1 MSATSGNRLKRF
13 FLHLAAV
20 LFFVFLLY
28 VFLLS
33 IGLLGSSFKMLGKG
47 VAEGLIATTSNPFAG
62 LLIGIFT
69 TALVQSSS
77 LTTSLVVALVS
88 GGALTVE
95 NAVPI
100 VMGANIGT
108 TITCTI
114 VSLGH
119 IGRSDEF
126 ERAYAGA
133 TLHDIFNILSVAVI
147 FPLQLSTGF
156 LEKIAYALSSIFYG
170 SQGTSFKSPIKTM
183 VDPATKLIQHLLK
196 EAFPA
201 SDVTAGIVSIVLAL
215 LLIFFA
221 LSFMVKFMRQAAATR
236 LEHWIHRIFS
246 ANIYVI
252 LVIGIVVTSIIQSS
266 SITTSM
272 IIPMLGAGLVTLEQ
286 VFPVTVGANIG
297 TTVTALLA
305 TLAGNQAGLTI
316 AFVHLVFNLCGTI
329 VFFVP
334 PFMRKI
340 PLYLARLLSHYFMLK
355 KKLVIVYIVCI
366 FFVIPL
372 AGLFLSRLWR

>member
-1 MSATSGNRLKRF
+1 MGNPIQKRSPSLLANLLAVIL
-13 FLHLAAV
+13 FL
-20 LFFVFLLY
+20 FLLY
-28 VFLLS
+28 VFLMS
-33 IGLLGSSFKMLGKG
+33 IGLLGSSFKLLGKG

-88 GGALTVE
+88 GGALTVQ

-119 IGRSDEF
+119 IGRNDEF

-133 TLHDIFNILSVAVI
+133 TLHDIFNIMSVAII
-147 FPLQLSTGF
+147 FPLQLATGF
-156 LEKIAYALSSIFYG
+156 LEKVAHALSSVFYG
-170 SQGTSFKSPIKTM
+170 SQATTFDSPVKIIVKPAIK
-183 VDPATKLIQHLLK
+183 AIQHLLLDVLSL
-196 EAFPA
+196 
-201 SDVTAGIVSIVLAL
+201 SDMTAGIISILV
-215 LLIFFA
+215 A
-221 LSFMVKFMRQAAATR
+221 LSFIFVALTFMVKFMRQAAASR
-236 LEHWIHRIFS
+236 LEHWVHRIFS
-246 ANIYVI
+246 ANAYLI
-252 LVIGIVVTSIIQSS
+252 LVIGVVVTAVVQSS

-272 IIPMLGAGLVTLEQ
+272 LVPMLGAGLVTLEQ
-286 VFPVTVGANIG
+286 VFPMTVGANIG

-316 AFVHLVFNLCGTI
+316 AFVHLIFNVCGTL
-329 VFFVP
+329 VLFVP
-334 PFMRKI
+334 PFMRRI
-340 PLYLARLLSHYFMLK
+340 PLRITRFLAYHFVRR
-355 KKLVIVYIVCI
+355 KKLVPVFIVSV
-366 FFVIPL
+366 FFIIPL
-372 AGLFLSRLWR
+372 IGMFISSKL

>member
-1 MSATSGNRLKRF
+1 MGVIF
-13 FLHLAAV
+13 FLA
-20 LFFVFLLY
+20 LLY
-28 VFLLS
+28 LFLMS
-33 IGLLGSSFKMLGKG
+33 ISLLGGSFKLLGKG

-126 ERAYAGA
+126 ERAYGGA
-133 TLHDIFNILSVAVI
+133 MLHDIFNIMSVAII
-147 FPLQLSTGF
+147 FPIQLATGF
-156 LEKIAYALSSIFYG
+156 LQKAAGVLSSIFYG
-170 SQGTSFKSPIKTM
+170 SQASSFDSPVKVIVKPVVKM
-183 VDPATKLIQHLLK
+183 IQHFLRDVLS
-196 EAFPA
+196 F
-201 SDVTAGIVSIVLAL
+201 SDMTTGIISILIAL
-215 LLIFFA
+215 IFIFFA
-221 LSFMVKFMRQAAATR
+221 LTFMVKFMRKAAATS
-236 LEHWIHRIFS
+236 LEHWVHRIFS
-246 ANIYVI
+246 ANAYII
-252 LVIGIVVTSIIQSS
+252 LLMGVAVTAIVQSS

-272 IIPMLGAGLVTLEQ
+272 LVPMLGAGLVSLEQ
-286 VFPVTVGANIG
+286 VFPMTVGANIG

-316 AFVHLVFNLCGTI
+316 AFVHLIFNVCGTLI
-329 VFFVP
+329 LFVP
-334 PFMRKI
+334 PFLRRI
-340 PLYLARLLSHYFMLK
+340 PIRMTRFFADRFVRN
-355 KKLVIVYIVCI
+355 KKLVPVFIIGV
-366 FFVIPL
+366 FFIIPL
-372 AGLFLSRLWR
+372 IGMFISSKL

>member
-1 MSATSGNRLKRF
+1 MGVLL
-13 FLHLAAV
+13 FLG
-20 LFFVFLLY
+20 LLY
-28 VFLLS
+28 LFLMS
-33 IGLLGSSFKMLGKG
+33 ISLLGGSFKLLGKG
-47 VAEGLIATTSNPFAG
+47 IAEGLIATTSNPFAG

-69 TALVQSSS
+69 TAIVQSSS

-114 VSLGH
+114 VALGH

-126 ERAYAGA
+126 ERAYGGA
-133 TLHDIFNILSVAVI
+133 LLHDVFNIMSVAII
-147 FPLQLSTGF
+147 FPIQLATGF
-156 LEKIAYALSSIFYG
+156 LQKVGGFLSSIFYG
-170 SQGTSFKSPIKTM
+170 SQTTGFDSPVKIVVK
-183 VDPATKLIQHLLK
+183 PAVKAIQHILSDTMGFS
-196 EAFPA
+196 EMTTGIA
-201 SDVTAGIVSIVLAL
+201 SILLAL
-215 LLIFFA
+215 FFIFVA
-221 LSFMVKFMRQAAATR
+221 LTFMVKFMRQATATR
-236 LEHWIHRIFS
+236 LEHWVHRIFS
-246 ANIYVI
+246 ANAYII

-272 IIPMLGAGLVTLEQ
+272 LVPMLGAGLVTLEQ
-286 VFPVTVGANIG
+286 VFPMTVGANIG

-316 AFVHLVFNLCGTI
+316 AFVHLVFNCCGTLI
-329 VFFVP
+329 LFVP
-334 PFMRKI
+334 PFMRRI
-340 PLYLARLLSHYFMLK
+340 PPRITRFLAGQFVRR
-355 KKLVIVYIVCI
+355 KKLVPVYIVSI

-372 AGLFLSRLWR
+372 IGLFISRAW

>member
-1 MSATSGNRLKRF
+1 VSVAL
-13 FLHLAAV
+13 FLA
-20 LFFVFLLY
+20 LLY
-28 VFLLS
+28 LFLMS
-33 IGLLGSSFKMLGKG
+33 ISLLGGSFKLLGKG

-133 TLHDIFNILSVAVI
+133 TLHDIFNVMSVIIL
-147 FPLQLSTGF
+147 FPLQLATGF
-156 LEKIAYALSSIFYG
+156 LEKAAHVLSSIFYG
-170 SQGTSFKSPIKTM
+170 SQATSFDSPVKII
-183 VDPATKLIQHLLK
+183 VDPVVKAIQHLLL
-196 EAFPA
+196 EGL
-201 SDVTAGIVSIVLAL
+201 SLTDMTAGIISI
-215 LLIFFA
+215 LIA
-221 LSFMVKFMRQAAATR
+221 LSIIFAALTFMVKLMRQATATR
-236 LEHWIHRIFS
+236 LEHWVNRIFS
-246 ANIYVI
+246 ANAYIILAIGVVI
-252 LVIGIVVTSIIQSS
+252 TAIIQSS

-272 IIPMLGAGLVTLEQ
+272 LVPMLGAGLVTLEQ
-286 VFPVTVGANIG
+286 VFPMTVGANIG

-316 AFVHLVFNLCGTI
+316 AFVHLIFNISGTLI
-329 VFFVP
+329 LFVP
-334 PFMRKI
+334 PFMRRI
-340 PLYLARLLSHYFMLK
+340 PIFLARFLAHQFVHR
-355 KKLVIVYIVCI
+355 KKLVPVFILTM
-366 FFVIPL
+366 FFIIPL
-372 AGLFLSRLWR
+372 IGMFISSKL

>member
-1 MSATSGNRLKRF
+1 MQRRTPHLIKTIVSVAL
-13 FLHLAAV
+13 FLG
-20 LFFVFLLY
+20 LLY
-28 VFLLS
+28 LFLMS
-33 IGLLGSSFKMLGKG
+33 ISLLGGSFKLLGKG
-47 VAEGLIATTSNPFAG
+47 VAEGLISTTSNPFAG

-114 VSLGH
+114 VSMGH

-133 TLHDIFNILSVAVI
+133 TLHDIFNVMSVAI
-147 FPLQLSTGF
+147 LFPLQLATGF
-156 LEKIAYALSSIFYG
+156 LEKAAHFLSSIFYG
-170 SQGTSFKSPIKTM
+170 SQATSFDSPVKVV
-183 VDPATKLIQHLLK
+183 VDPVVKAIQHLLIDGLS
-196 EAFPA
+196 F
-201 SDVTAGIVSIVLAL
+201 SDMTAGIVSILISLAFIFLAL
-215 LLIFFA
+215 T
-221 LSFMVKFMRQAAATR
+221 FMVKLMRQATATR
-236 LEHWIHRIFS
+236 LEHWVHRIFS
-246 ANIYVI
+246 ANAYLI
-252 LVIGIVVTSIIQSS
+252 LAIGLVVTAIIQSS

-272 IIPMLGAGLVTLEQ
+272 LVPMLGAGLVTLEQ
-286 VFPVTVGANIG
+286 VFPMTVGANIG

-316 AFVHLVFNLCGTI
+316 AFVHLTFNVCGTLI
-329 VFFVP
+329 LFVP
-334 PFMRKI
+334 PFMRRMPI
-340 PLYLARLLSHYFMLK
+340 FLARFLSHQFVRR
-355 KKLVIVYIVCI
+355 KKLVPVFIVTV
-366 FFVIPL
+366 FFIIPL
-372 AGLFLSRLWR
+372 IGLFISSKL